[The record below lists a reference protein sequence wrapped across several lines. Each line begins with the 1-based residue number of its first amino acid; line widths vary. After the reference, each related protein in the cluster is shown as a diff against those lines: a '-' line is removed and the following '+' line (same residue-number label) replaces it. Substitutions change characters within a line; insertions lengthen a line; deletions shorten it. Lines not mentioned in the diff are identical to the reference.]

1 MKTNRFVSTKFLS
14 WVLFLLSATP
24 LFANPLIYQQYTAD
38 PTACWFN
45 NRMYIY
51 CSHDITGQTGYSI
64 TNVYLMSS
72 DDLVNWTDEGIPVH
86 ASDSTWAGLTYA
98 PDTVFRN
105 GFYYIYY
112 GNGGGSIGVFRGTS
126 PTGPFTDP
134 LGHSLVSNST
144 PGTNITY
151 VFDPAAFIDDDGQA
165 YLYFGG
171 GGPGNAR
178 VIKLNSDM
186 ISVSGSA
193 VSIDAPRYFEAP
205 FMNKINGTYYFSYST
220 DFSASPAAS
229 IDYMTSSNPMTG
241 FTHRG
246 TVLFNPPNNCG
257 NNSHA
262 GIVNIGSNYY
272 IAYHNRALALQNGLT
287 CGGNAVYQRSVN
299 LDRLFVNS
307 DGTLAVVTPTTA
319 GVAALKNQN
328 PFSTLRAVMMA
339 KESGLQT
346 QPCSEGGMNVTG
358 ITSSGWIQVRN
369 LNFSTG
375 ATSFSARVAGTV
387 SGGAIQIH
395 LDSATGTVIG
405 TLSVPN
411 TGGTQTWQNATCP
424 VSSATGLHDI
434 FFTFTGSGFN
444 FESYSFTAS
453 NAATNTPTPTPTACA
468 PTVITPYLQ
477 VNGGAWQQVSNVTVS
492 SLPATVNL
500 GPQPLT
506 GGSWSWT
513 GPNGF
518 TSTAREIDNI
528 PLSVGANSFTATYT
542 NACGSKS
549 TQAFTVVVQATPT
562 ATRTVT
568 PTTTP
573 TNTATSAT
581 TATFTFTNTLTATR
595 SNTPVPPTA
604 TFTLTSTPSSTA
616 TRTFT
621 ALPPTA
627 TFTNT
632 RTVTPTTTMT
642 LTPTN
647 TWTVTPTNTATATA
661 TFVPPSATFTF
672 TAVPPTGTFTS
683 VPPGTNTP
691 VPPTITPQN
700 TATRTVTPTNTATA
714 VPPTATF
721 TLTSTPSNTATRT
734 FTDVPPTATFTFTP
748 TVVPPTATMT
758 FTTVPPTATFTPT
771 AVVSSSSFKV
781 QLLSGVTGSNTNSPH
796 PQIQIVNT
804 GTAPLNLNTVTV
816 RYWFNCDCTNQTLQA
831 WVDWAGLMPMGTS
844 VTGNVVVSVHP
855 TSLGGQ
861 TSYVLYSFTGNMVLQ
876 PGQMIQVQSRFNKSD
891 WSNMT
896 QSNDWSFAPYTSF
909 TDAPGVTGYLNGGL
923 VWGQQPVGTT
933 SALTVSSA
941 MAFPNPSAGTGTT
954 LSFTVNGSS
963 SGTTASILDANHP
976 SLVDAN
982 AKVTLGIYTLAGRLI
997 WSQVLQGGAYGT
1009 AGQHDLYWNEKD
1021 LKGAGLAN
1029 GVYLL
1034 KVTLESNG
1042 QTSSTLAK
1050 ILILG

>member
-346 QPCSEGGMNVTG
+346 QPCSEGGM
-358 ITSSGWIQVRN
+358 
-369 LNFSTG
+369 
-375 ATSFSARVAGTV
+375 
-387 SGGAIQIH
+387 
-395 LDSATGTVIG
+395 
-405 TLSVPN
+405 
-411 TGGTQTWQNATCP
+411 
-424 VSSATGLHDI
+424 
-434 FFTFTGSGFN
+434 
-444 FESYSFTAS
+444 
-453 NAATNTPTPTPTACA
+453 
-468 PTVITPYLQ
+468 
-477 VNGGAWQQVSNVTVS
+477 
-492 SLPATVNL
+492 
-500 GPQPLT
+500 
-506 GGSWSWT
+506 
-513 GPNGF
+513 
-518 TSTAREIDNI
+518 
-528 PLSVGANSFTATYT
+528 
-542 NACGSKS
+542 
-549 TQAFTVVVQATPT
+549 
-562 ATRTVT
+562 
-568 PTTTP
+568 
-573 TNTATSAT
+573 
-581 TATFTFTNTLTATR
+581 
-595 SNTPVPPTA
+595 
-604 TFTLTSTPSSTA
+604 
-616 TRTFT
+616 
-621 ALPPTA
+621 
-627 TFTNT
+627 
-632 RTVTPTTTMT
+632 
-642 LTPTN
+642 
-647 TWTVTPTNTATATA
+647 
-661 TFVPPSATFTF
+661 
-672 TAVPPTGTFTS
+672 
-683 VPPGTNTP
+683 
-691 VPPTITPQN
+691 
-700 TATRTVTPTNTATA
+700 
-714 VPPTATF
+714 
-721 TLTSTPSNTATRT
+721 
-734 FTDVPPTATFTFTP
+734 
-748 TVVPPTATMT
+748 
-758 FTTVPPTATFTPT
+758 
-771 AVVSSSSFKV
+771 
-781 QLLSGVTGSNTNSPH
+781 
-796 PQIQIVNT
+796 
-804 GTAPLNLNTVTV
+804 
-816 RYWFNCDCTNQTLQA
+816 
-831 WVDWAGLMPMGTS
+831 
-844 VTGNVVVSVHP
+844 
-855 TSLGGQ
+855 
-861 TSYVLYSFTGNMVLQ
+861 
-876 PGQMIQVQSRFNKSD
+876 
-891 WSNMT
+891 
-896 QSNDWSFAPYTSF
+896 
-909 TDAPGVTGYLNGGL
+909 
-923 VWGQQPVGTT
+923 
-933 SALTVSSA
+933 
-941 MAFPNPSAGTGTT
+941 
-954 LSFTVNGSS
+954 
-963 SGTTASILDANHP
+963 
-976 SLVDAN
+976 
-982 AKVTLGIYTLAGRLI
+982 
-997 WSQVLQGGAYGT
+997 
-1009 AGQHDLYWNEKD
+1009 
-1021 LKGAGLAN
+1021 
-1029 GVYLL
+1029 
-1034 KVTLESNG
+1034 
-1042 QTSSTLAK
+1042 
-1050 ILILG
+1050 